1 MAVGVLAVVARH
13 GDGGVAGPAMLA
25 VLEVVGCS
33 GAQLAVGAAKFL
45 VMWELL
51 EPHRWRCLLITPT
64 YLISSQI

>member
-1 MAVGVLAVVARH
+1 MLAVVARH

-51 EPHRWRCLLITPT
+51 EHHRCLLITPT